1 MTGAVLDRPASLF
14 GPDAPEAD
22 RAVEADRAAATAARP
37 QAIAD
42 RARATLEDVLARALH
57 DTRANGSAEC
67 PVCDAR
73 LTLTRA
79 HATRGGCGSR
89 LS

>member
-1 MTGAVLDRPASLF
+1 MTPAVLDRPASLF
-14 GPDAPEAD
+14 ASEAPE
-22 RAVEADRAAATAARP
+22 
-37 QAIAD
+37 AD

-67 PVCDAR
+67 PVCNAR
-73 LTLTRA
+73 MSLTRA
-79 HATRGGCGSR
+79 HAKCGGCGSR